1 MKKRLIGLVCLLL
14 FASALFVGCG
24 NDQENGKEEA
34 VFPESEITLI
44 CPFTAGGGY
53 DLQLRAIAPYWSKY
67 LGVPVVVV
75 NEGGGGGITGAQ
87 SVWNAKPDGY
97 TLLQAPVTNWL
108 VVQIQEPDAIAFR
121 LSKFEWIGQYQED
134 IRGLAVNTSL
144 GVETWDDLVELSKE
158 RPLKYGSPGI
168 GSAIYNEGALLEEV
182 TGIKLD
188 HVIYAGTNEMRGAF
202 ARNEIDLSSIVYT
215 TLIPWEKDG
224 DVDIACV
231 MSDERQ
237 KYVENTPTAEEFGM
251 PGDLLEGFVF
261 SPLMG
266 TSRGVVAPPETPD
279 DVLKVLRETFMKA
292 VNDEEYVASLE
303 KQKLLHHPMEGAE
316 YADYV
321 KQLEVKMEEMEDF
334 INTIQQQ

>member
-1 MKKRLIGLVCLLL
+1 MKKSFMLVLCLTLVFALI
-14 FASALFVGCG
+14 VGC
-24 NDQENGKEEA
+24 N
-34 VFPESEITLI
+34 PESDEGSIDFPKSGNEITLV

-87 SVWNAKPDGY
+87 SVWASEPDGY

-134 IRGLAVNTSL
+134 VRGLAVNPSL
-144 GVETWDDLVELSKE
+144 GVKTWDDLVELSKD
-158 RPLKYGSPGI
+158 RPLRYGSPGI

-182 TGIKLD
+182 SGIKLD

-202 ARNEIDLSSIVYT
+202 ARNEIDISSIVYT
-215 TLIPWEKDG
+215 TLIPWAKDG

-237 KYVENTPTAEEFGM
+237 KYVEDVPTGQEFGM
-251 PGDLLEGFVF
+251 PDNILEDFVF

-266 TSRGVVAPPETPD
+266 TSRGVVAPPETPEEI
-279 DVLKVLRETFMKA
+279 LTVLRDTFMQAITDK
-292 VNDEEYVASLE
+292 EYVASLE
-303 KQKLLHHPMEGAE
+303 KQQLLHHPMEGAE
-316 YADYV
+316 YAEYV
-321 KQLEVKMEEMEDF
+321 KELEVKMEKMEDF
-334 INTIQQQ
+334 LNKIQQQ